1 MSTLEIRNEIL
12 EIVKNEDESSLQNLY
27 QIIKNYKHQ
36 KQLDKMI
43 EEGEED
49 IKAGRTHSI
58 EEVRKMLKTWI

>member
-43 EEGEED
+43 EEGEDD
-49 IKAGRTHSI
+49 IKNGRTYTI
-58 EEVRKMLKTWI
+58 EQAKKMIL

>member
-43 EEGEED
+43 KEGEDD
-49 IKAGRTHSI
+49 IKNGRTYTI
-58 EEVRKMLKTWI
+58 KQAKKMIL